1 MTPENQA
8 EMDAHVRAIAALLHA
23 DAKAEGQ
30 PMATLGD
37 IEQTV
42 RQQLQTHVS
51 PGIGNFL
58 SKQIAQKIAS
68 HPDG

>member
-1 MTPENQA
+1 
-8 EMDAHVRAIAALLHA
+8 MDAHVKAIAALFHA
-23 DAKAEGQ
+23 EAKAEGL

-51 PGIGNFL
+51 LGIGNFL
-58 SKQIAQKIAS
+58 SKQIAQTPAT
-68 HPDG
+68 HPDA